1 MSGQLFVIT
10 GPSGVGKS
18 TVIRRLRKEI
28 PDVGYSVSHTSRKP
42 RKNEADGVNYHFV
55 DRATFEKMIAEKAFV
70 EWAKVYEDLY
80 GTSFS
85 SLQSQTEQGLDVVMD
100 LDSQGAKNIKRSFQ
114 DSVLIYIL
122 PPSLQELEKRLRGRA
137 SDEEAEI
144 KARLEKARKE
154 IENCADYDHIIFNE
168 NLDKTLEE
176 VASIILSERS
186 RRSRR
191 LPLVEKNFKISFS
204 S

>member
-1 MSGQLFVIT
+1 MSGQLYVIT

-18 TVIRRLRKEI
+18 TIIRRLRKEV
-28 PDVGYSVSHTSRKP
+28 PGVGYSVSHTSRKP
-42 RKNEADGVNYHFV
+42 RKKEADGVNYHFV
-55 DRATFEKMIAEKAFV
+55 DRETFEKMIGEEAFV
-70 EWAKVYEDLY
+70 EWAEVYHDLY
-80 GTSFS
+80 GTSFA
-85 SLQSQTEQGLDVVMD
+85 SLRSQTDQGLDVVMD
-100 LDSQGAKNIKRSFQ
+100 LDSQGAKNIKKSFA

-137 SDEEAEI
+137 ADDEAEI

-154 IENCADYDHIIFNE
+154 IENCVEYDHIIFNE

-191 LPLVEKNFKISFS
+191 LPLVEKTFKISFS

>member
-1 MSGQLFVIT
+1 MSGQIFVIT

-18 TVIRRLRKEI
+18 TIIRRLRKEI
-28 PDVGYSVSHTSRKP
+28 PGVGYSVSHTSRKP
-42 RKNEADGVNYHFV
+42 RKKEADGVNYHFV
-55 DRATFEKMIAEKAFV
+55 DRATFEKMIGEKAFV

-80 GTSFS
+80 GTSLS
-85 SLQSQTEQGLDVVMD
+85 SLRSQTDQDLDVVMD

-137 SDEEAEI
+137 SDDEAEI

-154 IENCADYDHIIFNE
+154 IENCVDYDHIIFNK
-168 NLDKTLEE
+168 NLERTLEE
-176 VASIILSERS
+176 VAAIIISQRS

-191 LPLVEKNFKISFS
+191 LPLVKKAFKISFS

>member
-1 MSGQLFVIT
+1 MSGQIFVIT

-18 TVIRRLRKEI
+18 TIISRLRKEI
-28 PDVGYSVSHTSRKP
+28 PGVGYSVSHTSRKP

-55 DRATFEKMIAEKAFV
+55 DRATFEKMIGEKAFV

-85 SLQSQTEQGLDVVMD
+85 SLRSQTDQDLDVLMD
-100 LDSQGAKNIKRSFQ
+100 LDSQGAKNIKKSFQ

-144 KARLEKARKE
+144 EARLEKARKE
-154 IENCADYDHIIFNE
+154 IENCVDYDHIIFNE
-168 NLDKTLEE
+168 NLDKTLQE

>member
-18 TVIRRLRKEI
+18 TVIRRLRKELSGL
-28 PDVGYSVSHTSRKP
+28 GYSVSHTSRKP
-42 RKNEADGVNYHFV
+42 RKNEADRVNYHFV
-55 DRATFEKMIAEKAFV
+55 DRETFEKMIGEEAFV
-70 EWAKVYEDLY
+70 EWAEVYHDLY

-85 SLQSQTEQGLDVVMD
+85 SLRSQTDQGLDVVMD
-100 LDSQGAKNIKRSFQ
+100 LDRQGAKNIKKSFT
-114 DSVLIYIL
+114 DSILVYIL

-137 SDEEAEI
+137 ADDEAEI
-144 KARLEKARKE
+144 KARLEKARNE
-154 IENCADYDHIIFNE
+154 IENCVEYDHIIFNE

-191 LPLVEKNFKISFS
+191 LPMVEKTFKISFPS
-204 S
+204 

>member
-1 MSGQLFVIT
+1 MPGQLYVIT
-10 GPSGVGKS
+10 GPSGVGK
-18 TVIRRLRKEI
+18 TTIIRRLRNKL

-55 DRATFEKMIAEKAFV
+55 DRETFEKMIGEKAFV
-70 EWAKVYEDLY
+70 EWAEVYQDLY
-80 GTSFS
+80 GTSIS
-85 SLQSQTEQGLDVVMD
+85 SLRSQTDQGLDVVMD
-100 LDSQGAKNIKRSFQ
+100 LDSQGAKNIKKSFE
-114 DSVLIYIL
+114 DSILIYIL

-137 SDEEAEI
+137 ADDEAEI

-154 IENCADYDHIIFNE
+154 IENCVDYDHIIFNE

-176 VASIILSERS
+176 VTSIILSERS

-191 LPLVEKNFKISFS
+191 LPQVEKTFKISFS

>member
-1 MSGQLFVIT
+1 
-10 GPSGVGKS
+10 
-18 TVIRRLRKEI
+18 
-28 PDVGYSVSHTSRKP
+28 
-42 RKNEADGVNYHFV
+42 
-55 DRATFEKMIAEKAFV
+55 
-70 EWAKVYEDLY
+70 
-80 GTSFS
+80 
-85 SLQSQTEQGLDVVMD
+85 VMD
-100 LDSQGAKNIKRSFQ
+100 LDSQGAKNIKKTFQ

-144 KARLEKARKE
+144 EARLEKARKE
-154 IENCADYDHIIFNE
+154 IENCVDYDHIIFNE

>member
-18 TVIRRLRKEI
+18 TIIRRLRKEV
-28 PDVGYSVSHTSRKP
+28 PGVGYSVSHTTRKP
-42 RKNEADGVNYHFV
+42 RNKEADGVNYHFV
-55 DRATFEKMIAEKAFV
+55 DRETFEKMIGDNAFV
-70 EWAKVYEDLY
+70 EWAEVYQDLY

-85 SLQSQTEQGLDVVMD
+85 SLQSQTNRGLDVVMD
-100 LDSQGAKNIKRSFQ
+100 LDSQGARNINKSFA
-114 DSVLIYIL
+114 DSILIYIL

-137 SDEEAEI
+137 SDDEAEI
-144 KARLEKARKE
+144 KERLEKARKE
-154 IENCADYDHIIFNE
+154 IENCVEYDHIIFNE

-176 VASIILSERS
+176 IASIILSERS
-186 RRSRR
+186 RGSRR
-191 LPLVEKNFKISFS
+191 LPMVEKTFKISFS

>member
-1 MSGQLFVIT
+1 MSGQIFVIT

-18 TVIRRLRKEI
+18 TIISRLRKEI
-28 PDVGYSVSHTSRKP
+28 PGVGYSVSHTSRKP

-55 DRATFEKMIAEKAFV
+55 DRATFEKMIGEKAFV

-85 SLQSQTEQGLDVVMD
+85 SLRSQTDQDLDVLMD
-100 LDSQGAKNIKRSFQ
+100 LDSQGAKNIKKSFQ

-144 KARLEKARKE
+144 EARLEKARKE
-154 IENCADYDHIIFNE
+154 IENCVDYDHIIFNE